1 MIRIFSDSIP
11 FFKKEYG
18 YPNFVEKDEICKEYV
33 SAKELVSSLEKGDVA
48 LFESASNLGDD
59 EFSIIAS
66 IRHIYGVGAYLL
78 VALNPNMSC
87 AVMKKDSYIFGASVD
102 KDEEMVSFKDSE
114 TYNYKIEL
122 LEDKMMVIKPFISA
136 TLSYIQDKKEKKLP
150 SNFEQA
156 YWRYQ
161 TGAST
166 MSEVCKSIDGT
177 DFYGMCRTYEN
188 SVGYFVEL
196 YRRAPF
202 ILLIS
207 KKGFK
212 DYEQLL
218 SLLQSANDVGLVNGI
233 LKSIQKT
240 YNVGRIDMW
249 RLLRSF
255 YDSRFYYNYLKK
267 NPEFSETKVG
277 RNLDIAM
284 KEMQNNPNYFMQPS
298 TDITFFDKK

>member
-18 YPNFVEKDEICKEYV
+18 YPNFVGKEDICKEYV

-48 LFESASNLGDD
+48 LFESASDLGDN

-87 AVMKKDSYIFGASVD
+87 AVMEKSSYALGVSID
-102 KDEEMVSFKDSE
+102 NDEEVVSFKDNE
-114 TYNYKIEL
+114 TYNYKIKL
-122 LEDKMMVIKPFISA
+122 LEDRLAVIKPFVSA

-150 SNFEQA
+150 SNFEEA

-166 MSEVCKSIDGT
+166 MAEVCKSIDGT

-188 SVGYFVEL
+188 TVDYFVEL
-196 YRRAPF
+196 KKRAPF

-218 SLLQSANDVGLVNGI
+218 SLLQSASDVGLVNGI

-267 NPEFSETKVG
+267 NPEFAETKIG
-277 RNLDIAM
+277 KHLDTAM
-284 KEMQNNPNYFMQPS
+284 KEMQNNPNYFMQPE
-298 TDITFFDKK
+298 TDVARFFK

>member
-122 LEDKMMVIKPFISA
+122 LEDKMMVIKPFVSA

-267 NPEFSETKVG
+267 NPEFAETKVG
-277 RNLDIAM
+277 RHLDIAM

-298 TDITFFDKK
+298 TDITFFDKR

>member
-1 MIRIFSDSIP
+1 MIKIFSDSIP

-66 IRHIYGVGAYLL
+66 IRHIYGVGAYLF

-122 LEDKMMVIKPFISA
+122 LEDKMMVIKPFVSA

-267 NPEFSETKVG
+267 NPEFAETKVG
-277 RNLDIAM
+277 RHLDIAM

-298 TDITFFDKK
+298 TDVVFFDKK